1 MTPET
6 QENILRALNAA
17 LQSRKLYPPG
27 HPSVTAPARKVNQ
40 LLSAVLKEQPKL
52 SICLVDDAL
61 VFEDVPVPDSEENY
75 PDIVSNLKDKK
86 VEAMIFEKGILE
98 KEVFSLF
105 EILSQEKAPAGVE
118 LQKELSAKGVAHIT
132 LKTIPIG
139 KRKLMEVYN
148 DAVNVVKT
156 VMHEIRVGRIPE
168 SKAVKSVIDEMTE
181 LVFSD
186 TNAVIGLTMI
196 KNYDNYL
203 YNHSVNVSILSLALG
218 KFMNYG
224 KEDLQR
230 LGVASLLHDIGKTG
244 VSEDI
249 IKKPGGLS
257 YEEWEKV
264 KEHPVMGSKITHRMQ
279 GIDELICRVIFEHHV
294 RFDRSGYP
302 KVDSPTLHPLSL
314 VVSVAD
320 AYDALTTL
328 RVYQK
333 PYQPSEAIK
342 VLKGLSG
349 KHFDPKTVSSF
360 ESMIGVYPVGT
371 MVRLSTNEI
380 AIVTKVH
387 PEGAALPVVKVA
399 YEADGKEVETPYE
412 LDLEAKG
419 ENGPKIICAVDPL
432 SRNMDMGT
440 FFEKEAVRID
450 SQN

>member
-27 HPSVTAPARKVNQ
+27 HPSVTAPAKKAHQ
-40 LLSAVLKEQPKL
+40 LISLVLKEQPNL
-52 SICLVDDAL
+52 SICLVEEAL
-61 VFEDVPVPDSEENY
+61 VFENVPVPDCEENY
-75 PDIVSNLKDKK
+75 PDIVSNLKEKK

-105 EILSQEKAPAGVE
+105 EILSREKAPAEAE
-118 LQKELSAKGVAHIT
+118 LQKELAAKGVTHIT
-132 LKTIPIG
+132 LKTVPP
-139 KRKLMEVYN
+139 KLMEVYN
-148 DAVNVVKT
+148 NAVDVVKT
-156 VMHEIRVGRIPE
+156 VMSDIRGGRIPE
-168 SKAVKSVIDEMTE
+168 SKAVKGVIDEMTE

-218 KFMNYG
+218 KFM
-224 KEDLQR
+224 KSDEEDLRR

-249 IKKPGGLS
+249 IRKPGGLS
-257 YEEWEKV
+257 SEEWEKV
-264 KEHPVMGSKITHRMQ
+264 KEHPVMGSKITQKMQ
-279 GIDELICRVIFEHHV
+279 GIDELICRVIIEHHV

-302 KVDSPTLHPLSL
+302 KVESPTLHPLSL
-314 VVSVAD
+314 MVSVAD

-333 PYQPSEAIK
+333 PCQPSEAVKI
-342 VLKGLSG
+342 LKGLSG

-360 ESMIGVYPVGT
+360 ESMIGIYPVGT
-371 MVRLSTNEI
+371 MVRLSTGEV
-380 AIVTKVH
+380 AVVTKVH
-387 PEGAALPVVKVA
+387 PEGTALPVVKVA
-399 YEADGKEVETPYE
+399 YDNDGKEVETPYE

-419 ENGPKIICAVDPL
+419 EGGPKIICAVDPL
-432 SRNMDMGT
+432 SRNMDMGN
-440 FFEKEAVRID
+440 FFAKEAAQID
-450 SQN
+450 SKK

>member
-27 HPSVTAPARKVNQ
+27 HPSVTAPAKKAHQ
-40 LLSAVLKEQPKL
+40 LISLVLKEQPNL
-52 SICLVDDAL
+52 SICLVEEAL
-61 VFEDVPVPDSEENY
+61 VFENVPVPDCEENY
-75 PDIVSNLKDKK
+75 PDIVSNLKEKK

-105 EILSQEKAPAGVE
+105 EILSREKAPAEAE
-118 LQKELSAKGVAHIT
+118 LQKELAAKGVTHIT
-132 LKTIPIG
+132 LKTVPP
-139 KRKLMEVYN
+139 KLMEVYN
-148 DAVNVVKT
+148 NAVDVVKT
-156 VMHEIRVGRIPE
+156 VMSDIRGGRIPE
-168 SKAVKSVIDEMTE
+168 SKAVKGVIDEMTE

-218 KFMNYG
+218 KFM
-224 KEDLQR
+224 KSDEEDLRR

-249 IKKPGGLS
+249 IRKPGGLS
-257 YEEWEKV
+257 SEEWEKV
-264 KEHPVMGSKITHRMQ
+264 KEHPVMGSKITQKMQ
-279 GIDELICRVIFEHHV
+279 GIDELICRVIIEHHV

-302 KVDSPTLHPLSL
+302 KVESPTLHPLSL
-314 VVSVAD
+314 MVSVAD

-333 PYQPSEAIK
+333 PCQPSEAVKI
-342 VLKGLSG
+342 LKGLSG

-360 ESMIGVYPVGT
+360 ENMIGVYPVGT
-371 MVRLSTNEI
+371 MVRLSTNEV
-380 AIVTKVH
+380 AVVTQVR
-387 PEGAALPVVKVA
+387 PEGSARPVVKVA
-399 YEADGKEVETPYE
+399 YDSDGKEIETPYE
-412 LDLEAKG
+412 IDLEAKG
-419 ENGPKIICAVDPL
+419 EDGPRIICAVDPL
-432 SRNMDMGT
+432 SRNMDMGN
-440 FFEKEAVRID
+440 FFAKEAAQID
-450 SQN
+450 SKK